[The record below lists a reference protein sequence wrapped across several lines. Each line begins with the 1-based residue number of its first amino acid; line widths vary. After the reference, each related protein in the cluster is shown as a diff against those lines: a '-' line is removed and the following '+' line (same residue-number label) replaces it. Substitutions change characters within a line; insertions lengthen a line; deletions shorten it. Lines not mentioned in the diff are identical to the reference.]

1 MNVRTFLV
9 AAGVSLSLTIGL
21 SSYIFMNGDSR
32 IEERLVRG
40 SIGNVRTLE
49 TAYDRWAATYT
60 LSGGYQQL
68 VLPLVYSKGLS
79 AKFTRAHGQAKFDL
93 LDGSVSVTVS
103 GLPEEVTYDVWLI
116 DNRPGP
122 GHSVKPEPGDALV
135 RLGSL
140 QHAEDTATLRA
151 DLAEVI
157 HPGFKI
163 DLVTITQGGEDPGQ
177 GGLLFGSPS
186 LFQKVYYNQPGGAF
200 AALGDVATPIG
211 SEPEQLALWTLPFRA
226 FVPSPASAQGMGG
239 DPAFDSL
246 VVEGRHLFFNEKFGG
261 NGRTC
266 GTCHREN
273 NNFTID
279 PAFIMT
285 LPDDDPLFVAEFNP
299 RLKKYFENPV
309 LMREFGLFLEN
320 QDGFDD
326 LRENFN
332 MRGVPHTLAL
342 QTSVDDRDTART
354 GWGGDASPSLRDFA
368 TGAVR
373 QHFPKTLKRVAGVD
387 FRLPTDYE
395 LDALEAY
402 QLSLGRSE
410 DLDLDMLELKGYVP
424 RRGQEIF
431 LDDDLGKCNLCHLN
445 AGANFASDG
454 GGNRNFNIGVED
466 LPDQP
471 AHLTGEVVPL
481 DDGFGAP
488 GDELNGTFNTPPLVE
503 AADTGPFFHNN
514 AIETIEG
521 AVAFFS
527 GDTFNSSPAAGI
539 EGVGEINLD
548 ATQIVAVAAFLRVIN
563 ALENIESAI
572 ALEQRAFDVGLSDEQ
587 LDLLELARAD
597 TVDAI
602 DVLRGGGLHPDAV
615 QILEQAVEDIQKA
628 STAKTSKKA
637 KQAINKAIDAH
648 EDAREVMVDE

>member
-1 MNVRTFLV
+1 MNVRTSLV

-21 SSYIFMNGDSR
+21 SSYIFVNGDSR
-32 IEERLVRG
+32 LEERSVRG
-40 SIGNVRTLE
+40 SVANVRTLE
-49 TAYDRWAATYT
+49 TAYDRWAAAYR
-60 LSGGYQQL
+60 LSGADQQL
-68 VLPLVYSKGLS
+68 VLTLVYSKGLS
-79 AKFTRAHGQAKFDL
+79 AEFTRAHGQAKFDL
-93 LDGSVSVTVS
+93 MDGSVSVAVS

-140 QHAEDTATLRA
+140 QHAADTATLRA

-157 HPGFKI
+157 DPGFKI
-163 DLVTITQGGEDPGQ
+163 DLVTITRGGEDPGQ

-186 LFQKVYYNQPGGAF
+186 LFQKLYYNQPGGAF

-239 DPAFDSL
+239 DPALDPL
-246 VVEGRHLFFNEKFGG
+246 VVKGRDIFFNETFDG

-266 GTCHREN
+266 GTCHAET

-279 PAFIMT
+279 PAFIAT

-299 RLKKYFENPV
+299 RLKKNFEKPA
-309 LMREFGLFLEN
+309 LMREFGLILEN
-320 QDGFDD
+320 QDGFGD
-326 LRENFN
+326 LKNNFN
-332 MRGVPHTLAL
+332 MRGTPHTLAL
-342 QTSVDDRDTART
+342 QVSVDDNETARL
-354 GWGGDASPSLRDFA
+354 GWGGDASPSVRDFA
-368 TGAVR
+368 IGAIR
-373 QHFPKTLKRVAGVD
+373 QHFPKSLDRVAGVD
-387 FRLPTDYE
+387 FRFPTVEE
-395 LDALEAY
+395 LDFMEAF
-402 QLSLGRSE
+402 QLSLGRQE
-410 DLDLDMLELKGYVP
+410 DLDLDNLDLKGTVP
-424 RRGQEIF
+424 KRGLEIF
-431 LDDDLGKCNLCHLN
+431 LDNDVGKCNICHLN
-445 AGANFASDG
+445 AGANFAFG
-454 GGNRNFNIGVED
+454 GGNGNFDTGVED

-471 AHLTGEVVPL
+471 ARLADPSVPL

-488 GDELNGTFNTPPLVE
+488 GDDLNGTFNTPPLVE

-514 AIETIEG
+514 SVETIEG
-521 AVAFFS
+521 AVAFYN
-527 GDTFNSSPAAGI
+527 GDAFNNSPAVDI

-548 ATQIVAVAAFLRVIN
+548 ATQVVAVAAFLRVIN

-572 ALEQRAFDVGLSDEQ
+572 AKADRALDIDPSDEQ
-587 LDLLELARAD
+587 LDLLELARVETA
-597 TVDAI
+597 DAI

-615 QILEQAVEDIQKA
+615 LILEEAVEHLHKA
-628 STAKTSKKA
+628 STAKTSRKA
-637 KQAINKAIDAH
+637 QQAINTAIDAH